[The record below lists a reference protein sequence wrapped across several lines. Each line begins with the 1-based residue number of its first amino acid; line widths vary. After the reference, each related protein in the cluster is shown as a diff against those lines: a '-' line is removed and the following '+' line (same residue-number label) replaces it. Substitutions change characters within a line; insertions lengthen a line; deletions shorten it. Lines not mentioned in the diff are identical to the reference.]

1 MVPLSRTRSSSL
13 ARNISGPIVLG
24 SAAARERSQRARKWF
39 LRLAAT
45 LSFVVLVPVV
55 VYLSVSVVQLR
66 QALQNASVEKQR
78 LASQLLTAKHRNV
91 RRNIG
96 KLPAQIEYN
105 TNHHPKQTLV
115 LTTKLGDVRIVL
127 RPDLSKESVEY
138 MHETVQTG
146 CHRCH
151 LYRAEQPGV
160 LQGVLEGETT
170 NSSRDIIPR
179 GKCPAGHDHIPNSC
193 PSPEDASCGCHG
205 PIMTRG
211 MVAWAA
217 GLTGP
222 DFFINDYA
230 RPATWWGTVHT
241 VFGEIQDDTSFAVI
255 DEIWKLP
262 THKIDV
268 GFTHLDELLPFKI
281 TIEQASS
288 VVEMDQ

>member
-45 LSFVVLVPVV
+45 LSFMILVPVV
-55 VYLSVSVVQLR
+55 VYLSVSVVQLK
-66 QALQNASVEKQR
+66 QALQNTRVEKQR

-105 TNHHPKQTLV
+105 TNHKKQTLV
-115 LTTKLGDVRIVL
+115 LTTKLGDIRIVL

-160 LQGVLEGETT
+160 LQGVLEGAAT
-170 NSSRDIIPR
+170 NSSRVPR
-179 GKCPAGHDHIPNSC
+179 GECPAGHDHIQNSC
-193 PSPEDASCGCHG
+193 PPEDASCGCHG

-217 GLTGP
+217 GRSGP
-222 DFFINDYA
+222 DFFINDY
-230 RPATWWGTVHT
+230 PQPSTWWGTVHT

-268 GFTHLDELLPFKI
+268 GFTHLDELLPFQI
-281 TIEQASS
+281 SIEQESS
-288 VVEMDQ
+288 VEMDQ